1 MCEESMIDFTT
12 NMNMSFAE
20 INVESVALWMFLY
33 ELLIS
38 VHGLKFDLE
47 EITPC
52 TANISA

>member
-20 INVESVALWMFLY
+20 INVESVALWMFSY

-38 VHGLKFDLE
+38 VHGLNFDLE

>member
-20 INVESVALWMFLY
+20 INVESVALWMFSY

-52 TANISA
+52 TAIISA